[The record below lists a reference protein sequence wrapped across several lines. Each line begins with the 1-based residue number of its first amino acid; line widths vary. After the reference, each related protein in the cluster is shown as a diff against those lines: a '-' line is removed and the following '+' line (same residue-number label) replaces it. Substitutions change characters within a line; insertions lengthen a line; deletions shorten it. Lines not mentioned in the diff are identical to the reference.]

1 MAKRTIAL
9 IAVLTILLAGIIAGS
24 QYAVINKLNAE
35 HETEVQALNEQISD
49 LTVIAQKYATEQANK
64 KFDTSALDGWCAG
77 DEEGIIRMVAAV
89 PCAREDNTLTLEDE
103 QGELW
108 LVEDMDISDDEY
120 VLLWIADNNTKDD
133 VTDDVILKVYLEAHN

>member
-1 MAKRTIAL
+1 MTKRTIIL
-9 IAVLTILLAGIIAGS
+9 IIVLAILLAGIIAGS
-24 QYAVINKLNAE
+24 QSAVINRLNTE
-35 HETEVQALNEQISD
+35 HETEVQTLNEQIND
-49 LTVIAQKYATEQANK
+49 LTAIAQKYATEQANK
-64 KFDTSALDGWCAG
+64 KFDTSALDNWCAG

-89 PCAREDNTLTLEDE
+89 PYAREDDTLTLEDE

-133 VTDDVILKVYLEAHN
+133 VTDDVVLKVYTEVHD

>member
-1 MAKRTIAL
+1 MTKKTIAL

-35 HETEVQALNEQISD
+35 HETEVQALNEQIND
-49 LTVIAQKYATEQANK
+49 LTAIAQKYATEQANK
-64 KFDTSALDGWCAG
+64 KFDTSALDNWCAG

-89 PCAREDNTLTLEDE
+89 PYAREDNTLTLEDE

-133 VTDDVILKVYLEAHN
+133 VTDDVVLKVYTEVHD

>member
-1 MAKRTIAL
+1 MTKRTIAL

-24 QYAVINKLNAE
+24 QCAIINKLNAE
-35 HETEVQALNEQISD
+35 HETEIQALNEQINN

-64 KFDTSALDGWCAG
+64 KFDTSALDNWCAG
-77 DEEGIIRMVAAV
+77 DEEGIIRIVAAV
-89 PCAREDNTLTLEDE
+89 PYAREDNTLTLEDE

-108 LVEDMDISDDEY
+108 LVENMSISDDEY

-133 VTDDVILKVYLEAHN
+133 VTDDVVLKVYTEVHD